1 MSLNEPQGLPQA
13 GVGPKTW
20 QLVIADMNERD
31 EWGARKYGTRHQ
43 YDNGRDHL
51 VDAYQEAL
59 DLAVYLRA
67 EIEKRRADPS
77 YSELKALRQE
87 VLTIRKAFGQFFE
100 TAPLAKLVERIE
112 WLRSLVRK

>member
-1 MSLNEPQGLPQA
+1 MNPNEAQPAPTA
-13 GVGPKTW
+13 GEAVPTW
-20 QLVIADMNERD
+20 QLVIDDMRERD
-31 EWGARKYGTRHQ
+31 QWGSRKYGTRHQ

-67 EIEKRRADPS
+67 EIEKRRGDTEAG
-77 YSELKALRQE
+77 ELRGILATLAKALGMQASTVEEMVRQI
-87 VLTIRKAFGQFFE
+87 V
-100 TAPLAKLVERIE
+100 